1 MEQSIEEKYN
11 ILSTKIAEIRE
22 LIPIEWFEERDDR
35 AALAEAVACPEYCI
49 DWIKEYVIDIT
60 KRNYRLEAD
69 NFKQNEE
76 IAMLWDRV

>member
-11 ILSTKIAEIRE
+11 ILSTKIADIRE
-22 LIPIEWFEERDDR
+22 LIPIEWLEEQHSC
-35 AALAEAVACPEYCI
+35 ALAEAVACPEYCI
-49 DWIKEYVIDIT
+49 DWIKEYVIGIT
-60 KRNYRLEAD
+60 KHNYRLEAD

>member
-1 MEQSIEEKYN
+1 MQQSFEERYN
-11 ILSTKIAEIRE
+11 NLSSIIAEIRE

-35 AALAEAVACPEYCI
+35 VALAEAVACPEYCI

>member
-11 ILSTKIAEIRE
+11 ILSTKIADIRE
-22 LIPIEWFEERDDR
+22 LIPIEWFDEIDDS
-35 AALAEAVACPEYCI
+35 ALAEAVNCPEYCI
-49 DWIKEYVIDIT
+49 DWIKEYVVDIT
-60 KRNYRLEAD
+60 NDNYRLEAD